1 MTSAQQQHQTHCV
14 RCGECCQA
22 SSPTL
27 QREDVPK
34 VTAGVIPWRDLYTLR
49 PGEPVR
55 DNVRGGL
62 KPLDQELIKLRETDQ
77 GACIYYD
84 EENRACRIY
93 EHRPAQC
100 AAQKCWDDTDFMQI
114 QDQPKATRK
123 DLLQDPGLLRLIQ
136 AYEERCSIIELVREI
151 KAIQSQGESAVTQI
165 LGMLKFDHDLRR
177 MMPEK
182 LEIAPGET
190 DLVLGRPLTRI
201 IEGFGL
207 KVVREP
213 DGSFLL
219 TVLKSSGS

>member
-1 MTSAQQQHQTHCV
+1 MKSAEQQHQTHCV

-114 QDQPKATRK
+114 Q
-123 DLLQDPGLLRLIQ
+123 
-136 AYEERCSIIELVREI
+136 
-151 KAIQSQGESAVTQI
+151 
-165 LGMLKFDHDLRR
+165 
-177 MMPEK
+177 
-182 LEIAPGET
+182 
-190 DLVLGRPLTRI
+190 
-201 IEGFGL
+201 
-207 KVVREP
+207 
-213 DGSFLL
+213 
-219 TVLKSSGS
+219 